1 MATVDIEL
9 HSVVVA
15 ALPEHAHL
23 IDPVPR
29 APSFVVFL
37 EIGKQVDEEGFVGMN
52 VIDGDRAI
60 GEPRGVVAWLGTRG
74 AEPVVQEVASEFR
87 VFEPAN
93 LVDLVAGGAGYPSI
107 CAGPKGPVGELGERV
122 ATVGRAVANVAGDQL
137 PTVVI
142 GSVDLS
148 VRAFEEGDIGL
159 EPIEVAVRPE
169 GLRFKLLPLVEQ
181 GCSTST

>member
-23 IDPVPR
+23 IDPLPR
-29 APSFVVFL
+29 APGFVVFL

-60 GEPRGVVAWLGTRG
+60 GEPRGVVAWLGARS
-74 AEPVVQEVASEFR
+74 AKPVVQEVASKFGI
-87 VFEPAN
+87 FEPAD
-93 LVDLVAGGAGYPSI
+93 LVDLVTGWAGDPSV
-107 CAGPKGPVGELGERV
+107 CTGPKGPVGELGKRV
-122 ATVGRAVANVAGDQL
+122 ATVGRAVADVAGDQL

-142 GSVDLS
+142 GGVDLS

-169 GLRFKLLPLVEQ
+169 GLRFKLLPFVEQ
-181 GCSTST
+181 GCASGT